1 MAGWPHLWMKTG
13 FDLRKYF
20 FTGSVEVF
28 PSGHLPR
35 KIEHMFIASG
45 SVIGSASAGPVSM
58 RSSVDTVRAWTRVL
72 QAAPRSVADDAE
84 RIDLLRALEELACA
98 AAGAQAVVTA
108 DFARSQRAEQ
118 AEAGVRRARQG
129 RGVGSQVALA
139 RRTSTHRGQQ
149 HVGLAV
155 VLTGEMPHTLAALRA
170 GQVTERRATVM
181 AQETACL
188 AIEHRQTVDRAIAGD
203 PEAFSAYSDR
213 ELLGDVRRL
222 VGKLDPGAVVE
233 RRRKAESERRV
244 TLRPAPDVMSQ
255 LSALLP
261 VAQGVA
267 VYAALTRE
275 ADRLRAAGDERSRG
289 QLMADLLVQRVTGA
303 QPATPGGAPVVP
315 VTLNLVLSDQTLLGG
330 ADEAAHL
337 DGYGP
342 IPADLARQLAHDTMD
357 AGLKLWLRRLYAG
370 RDGRLV
376 AMDSRARLFPK
387 LLAKLIVLRDQ
398 LCRTPWCGAPIR
410 HLDHVSDHQAGG
422 ATSADNGQGL
432 CEACNHAKQAP
443 GWRAGPAPGG
453 VVETVT
459 PTGHVYSSRPPR
471 APVPYDVA

>member
-1 MAGWPHLWMKTG
+1 MPAVGRADRCLCTKTG
-13 FDLRKYF
+13 LDLRKYF
-20 FTGSVEVF
+20 FTGPLEGF
-28 PSGHLPR
+28 PWRAVKR
-35 KIEHMFIASG
+35 KIEHMFLAAS
-45 SVIGSASAGPVSM
+45 SVIGSASAGPIPM
-58 RSSVDTVRAWTRVL
+58 RSCVETVRAWTRLL
-72 QAAPRSVADDAE
+72 QATPRSVADDAE
-84 RIDLLRALEELACA
+84 RVDLLRALEELACA
-98 AAGAQAVVTA
+98 AAGAQTVVTA
-108 DFARSQRAEQ
+108 DFTRSQRAKQ
-118 AEAGVRRARQG
+118 AAAGVQRERQG

-155 VLTGEMPHTLAALRA
+155 VLTGEMPHTLAALSA
-170 GQVTERRATVM
+170 GQITEYRATVM
-181 AQETACL
+181 ARETACL
-188 AIEHRQTVDRAIAGD
+188 PLEHRQTVDRAIAGD

-222 VGKLDPGAVVE
+222 VGKLDPGAVVA

-303 QPATPGGAPVVP
+303 QPAIPGGAPVVP
-315 VTLNLVLSDQTLLGG
+315 VTLNLVLSDKTLLGG
-330 ADEAAHL
+330 ADDAAHL

-357 AGLKLWLRRLYAG
+357 AGLQLWLRRLYAG

-376 AMDSRARLFPK
+376 AMDSQARLFPK
-387 LLAKLIVLRDQ
+387 LR
-398 LCRTPWCGAPIR
+398 
-410 HLDHVSDHQAGG
+410 
-422 ATSADNGQGL
+422 
-432 CEACNHAKQAP
+432 P
-443 GWRAGPAPGG
+443 G
-453 VVETVT
+453 
-459 PTGHVYSSRPPR
+459 SSRSCWPS
-471 APVPYDVA
+471 